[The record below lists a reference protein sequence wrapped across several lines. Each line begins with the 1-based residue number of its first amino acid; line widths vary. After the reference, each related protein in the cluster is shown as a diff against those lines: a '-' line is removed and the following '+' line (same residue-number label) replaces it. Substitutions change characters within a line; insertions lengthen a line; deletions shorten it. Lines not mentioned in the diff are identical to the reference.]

1 MLKSWMEVEDS
12 SRERGRS
19 IVINRQF
26 HNHCDALFFIIRIPS
41 ERGIEANDM
50 IHFTINF
57 ETLKIGSNQ
66 KLPNVWKKDI
76 IVDEVQLTM
85 DDVRVERLTWYA
97 ILPSSKTALQTMWQ
111 NWIKDSW
118 KISI

>member
-1 MLKSWMEVEDS
+1 MRKDLKIIYSFPQFIDEGLSLTDRLHDPKRKTIMLKSWMEVEDS

-57 ETLKIGSNQ
+57 ETLKIGSN
-66 KLPNVWKKDI
+66 
-76 IVDEVQLTM
+76 
-85 DDVRVERLTWYA
+85 
-97 ILPSSKTALQTMWQ
+97 
-111 NWIKDSW
+111 
-118 KISI
+118 